1 MSSQLSPFCLP
12 KNSILTMKHKFSKD
26 IMPISQIH
34 RFMMTIRM
42 SPGASINTET
52 HKQKQSALNNV
63 GQNSFQISAQLQ
75 SVLIVFNFIRPSVP
89 CYVFLSGSKM
99 FRPLVLR
106 LFKCSFGYSCW
117 PGWELRSIMT
127 RLDKFMIPVP
137 FLTTR
142 FSMDC
147 Q

>member
-1 MSSQLSPFCLP
+1 MIIFY
-12 KNSILTMKHKFSKD
+12 ILTTLSLDNVWTLLGENCCWSLLGLK
-26 IMPISQIH
+26 
-34 RFMMTIRM
+34 
-42 SPGASINTET
+42 G
-52 HKQKQSALNNV
+52 LNNV

-147 Q
+147 